1 MNPTDIERDSGD
13 GHLVDRNLFRD
24 VIGHFASGVTVITAR
39 HDETK
44 FGITASAVASLSL
57 DPPMLLVCINKKTGT
72 RHAIAESGA
81 FAVNILHEDQG
92 ELAAQFARSDT
103 DKYQGVKVAYGELG
117 EPLLE
122 DVLAHLERLGAK
134 PESAMVVRSQQPSGV
149 VLTATSI

>member
-1 MNPTDIERDSGD
+1 VNPTDIERDSGD
-13 GHLVDRNLFRD
+13 GRLVDRDLYRD

-39 HDETK
+39 HNDTN

-57 DPPMLLVCINKKTGT
+57 DPPMLLVCVNQKTGT
-72 RHAIAESGA
+72 HHAIAEARA

>member
-1 MNPTDIERDSGD
+1 VTSADVQEDSGKRRF
-13 GHLVDRNLFRD
+13 LDRDLYRD